1 MNMSIF
7 ILSLTYAMAF
17 MKFVNNFDIV
27 GTFARPSGLAL
38 PLIVSTVQLESDPVS
53 IHPAIQS

>member
-1 MNMSIF
+1 MSIF